1 MRLLKNQKSTELRD
15 RFIETALS
23 YVGYQSQGNR
33 ENYFGKRLSMNG
45 QPWDGMFIEVTA
57 RDSGVSRETL
67 PVMTYTP
74 VALSQFIYRERIYKN
89 PQRGDIMFF
98 ETSTDGDFGAPHVAI
113 VTDVNGTQL
122 RTVEGMVSSG
132 QPRRM
137 DVNDGVH
144 ERTRHFSDAIA
155 FCRPA
160 YSKSASHKEGGI
172 SPTVQLSLAHV
183 RNGSTHKNVA
193 NLQLAL
199 HVVTGVNGY
208 VRGKFDE
215 RTRLAY
221 AKFQRQIGY
230 PQSRAT
236 GVVDETSLR
245 ILGEISEIFE
255 LVS

>member
-1 MRLLKNQKSTELRD
+1 
-15 RFIETALS
+15 
-23 YVGYQSQGNR
+23 
-33 ENYFGKRLSMNG
+33 MNG